1 MLFFW
6 TFYLTKNS
14 ENVSWLSHKY
24 ETAVFNIDNNQH
36 IRMISERSC
45 DTEDWIQ
52 HCITGINYILQYIQ
66 IEHRFSHQI
75 NAAFVSIRYFKQL
88 QLFWNILNKI
98 FKWIC
103 NIHFSFQS
111 ETLCLI
117 ILYFVPNYE
126 FIMP

>member
-66 IEHRFSHQI
+66 IEHRF
-75 NAAFVSIRYFKQL
+75 
-88 QLFWNILNKI
+88 LN
-98 FKWIC
+98 C
-103 NIHFSFQS
+103 NTFSQYTVF
-111 ETLCLI
+111 TVFLI
-117 ILYFVPNYE
+117 K
-126 FIMP
+126 

>member
-1 MLFFW
+1 MAFMFSDQGKCILEHSVLGHSYKHYHKRFLKIQKKIQMLFFW

-66 IEHRFSHQI
+66 IEHRF
-75 NAAFVSIRYFKQL
+75 
-88 QLFWNILNKI
+88 
-98 FKWIC
+98 
-103 NIHFSFQS
+103 
-111 ETLCLI
+111 
-117 ILYFVPNYE
+117 
-126 FIMP
+126 